1 MRLGLMNTR
10 RTEPLNCLVALL
22 PGARR
27 RSRRRVEDKLLD
39 RGRVPGSNN
48 TMQLRGR
55 GDLFPLTVGC
65 QNPWHPTQNG
75 RPKFRFPLNQHTIE
89 RISKFVF
96 LASARS

>member
-10 RTEPLNCLVALL
+10 RTEPLNCMVTLL

-27 RSRRRVEDKLLD
+27 RSRRSVEDKLLD

-55 GDLFPLTVGC
+55 GDLFPLIVGC
-65 QNPWHPTQNG
+65 QNPGHPTQNG
-75 RPKFRFPLNQHTIE
+75 RPKFRFPLSQHMTTLG
-89 RISKFVF
+89 FYTDF
-96 LASARS
+96 T